1 MSKNNLGL
9 VEHCKKAL
17 DENWGYGLGT
27 IGRVMT
33 EDILREISTR
43 LNLSSDFV
51 NYIKNNYMGKRTVD
65 CASLIKSYL
74 WWDDGN
80 VKYDSSIDISA
91 DTMFYIAKVK
101 GSIDTIP
108 EIPGLIVYKKGHV
121 GVYIGNGKVIEARG
135 TKYGVVETDLND
147 RGWTDWFKSTF
158 VEYAEVEKE
167 LNWKQQIVKEAF
179 DSGLLKSDEWI
190 EKAEDK
196 ADIWFVCAML
206 INLEKKLSE

>member
-9 VEHCKKAL
+9 VQHCKKAL
-17 DENWGYGLGT
+17 NENWGYGLGT

-80 VKYDSSIDISA
+80 IRYDSSIDVSA

-101 GSIDTIP
+101 GSINNIP

-147 RGWTDWFKSTF
+147 RGWTDWFKSTL
-158 VEYAEVEKE
+158 VEYVDVDKE

-179 DSGLLKSDEWI
+179 DLGLLKSDEWI

-196 ADIWFVCAML
+196 ADVWFVCAML

>member
-9 VEHCKKAL
+9 VEHCKMAL
-17 DENWGYGLGT
+17 KEGWGYGLGT
-27 IGRVMT
+27 VGRVMT

-51 NYIKNNYMGKRTVD
+51 DYIKNNYIGKRTVD

-74 WWDDGN
+74 WWNNGN
-80 VKYDSSIDISA
+80 IRYDSSIDVSA

-121 GVYIGNGKVIEARG
+121 GVYVGNGKVIEARG
-135 TKYGVVETDLND
+135 TKYGVVETDLNE
-147 RGWTDWFKSTF
+147 RGWTHWFKSTF
-158 VEYAEVEKE
+158 VEYVEVEKE

-179 DSGLLKSDEWI
+179 NLGLLKSDEWI

-196 ADIWFVCAML
+196 ADVWFVCATM

>member
-1 MSKNNLGL
+1 MSKNNLDL
-9 VEHCKKAL
+9 VQHCKKAL
-17 DENWGYGLGT
+17 NENWGYGLGT

-51 NYIKNNYMGKRTVD
+51 NYIRNNYMGKRTVD

-80 VKYDSSIDISA
+80 IRYDSSIDVSA

-108 EIPGLIVYKKGHV
+108 EIPGLCVYFKGHV
-121 GVYIGNGKVIEARG
+121 GVYVGNGKVIEARG

-147 RGWTDWFKSTF
+147 RGWTDWFKSTL
-158 VEYAEVEKE
+158 VEYVDVDKE

-179 DSGLLKSDEWI
+179 DLGLLKSDEWI

-196 ADIWFVCAML
+196 ADVWFVCAML